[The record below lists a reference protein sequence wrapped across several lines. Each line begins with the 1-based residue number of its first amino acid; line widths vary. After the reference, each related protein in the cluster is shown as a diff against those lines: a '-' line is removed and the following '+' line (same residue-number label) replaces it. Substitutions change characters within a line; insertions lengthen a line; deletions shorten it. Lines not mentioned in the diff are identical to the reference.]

1 MTAETESAATETA
14 DTAPPAATETAATSS
29 TESTDREE
37 APQADTKTEATEGAQ
52 ATEGAPEAYADF
64 AVPEGMEIDTALLA
78 EVTPLFKEDGLT
90 QAQAQRYIDKY
101 AARIAEMSEGAGE
114 AFDKA
119 YQDRKAADAAK
130 DSESWLEA
138 LKADKEIGGDKFDP
152 VKQRVMAAIGTV
164 ATPEMKDA
172 MNELGWGNHPELVRL
187 VHRLI
192 DYVPQD
198 EGAGPAGAGGA
209 NKDMRERWYPDLVK
223 K

>member
-14 DTAPPAATETAATSS
+14 DTATPAATETAATSS
-29 TESTDREE
+29 TESTDRQE
-37 APQADTKTEATEGAQ
+37 APQAEATTEATEEADK
-52 ATEGAPEAYADF
+52 ATPEAPETYEF
-64 AVPEGMEIDTALLA
+64 TVPEGMELDQAALDRF
-78 EVTPLFKEDGLT
+78 TPKFKELGLT
-90 QAQAQRYIDKY
+90 QEQAQSLVSTY
-101 AARIAEMSEGAGE
+101 AEQIAAMSEGAGE
-114 AFDKA
+114 AFEQA
-119 YQDRKAADAAK
+119 YQERRTADTAKA
-130 DSESWLEA
+130 SEGWLEA

-152 VKQRVMAAIGTV
+152 VKQRVMAAVGAV

-209 NKDMRERWYPDLVK
+209 NQPIEARMYPGMNK
-223 K
+223 